1 MMASPSPKREPALD
15 PVLVDWGSM
24 SEVVKVE
31 DLKVGMV
38 HLDDDDRHML
48 VVSVSENVQTGGSQ
62 TYFVVGHWL
71 LNWDT
76 IETPVNEGTEFRVV
90 ECNAAICGDR
100 TDLNRTIRKCEATLK
115 ALPAS
120 DHTSRNEQTAE
131 IDRAKATLAEINK
144 AA

>member
-1 MMASPSPKREPALD
+1 MFESI
-15 PVLVDWGSM
+15 
-24 SEVVKVE
+24 
-31 DLKVGMV
+31 
-38 HLDDDDRHML
+38 
-48 VVSVSENVQTGGSQ
+48 SENVQTGGSQ
-62 TYFVVGHWL
+62 TCFVVGHWL

-76 IETPVNEGTEFRVV
+76 IETPVNRGTEFRVV
-90 ECNAAICGDR
+90 DCNAAICGDR